1 MLGLRKAFVFCT
13 VILGALGAQHT
24 QEDDNSLVNWDSFH
38 ALLETVDPAALHS
51 VLHQLSPKFQDGV
64 FSKDR
69 AAIEHVHSE
78 NPVIASKLVHLAKK
92 RQASNSTTTPPTSTA
107 STPAESSVEA
117 QSSSQAASISSVLSS
132 EILASTVPGA
142 TTITVAPSTP
152 VSATA
157 IKTTNGAV
165 VYSTFG
171 GGVVTLTSSAVGVRF
186 TPSTSTHLFYTTAA
200 DGSIETET
208 SVVVVNA
215 PVTGGADASAEG
227 AAATT
232 GSSPG
237 LQNAASSNKV
247 GGLLVAMLGLGAWLV
262 AV

>member
-1 MLGLRKAFVFCT
+1 MFSLRKAFVIST
-13 VILGALGAQHT
+13 LVLGAWTSPHT
-24 QEDDNSLVNWDSFH
+24 PDDDKSLINWDAFH
-38 ALLETVDPAALHS
+38 SLLDTIDPAALHS

-92 RQASNSTTTPPTSTA
+92 RQDSNSTTTRT
-107 STPAESSVEA
+107 
-117 QSSSQAASISSVLSS
+117 SSSSSSEAASISSILSS

-142 TTITVAPSTP
+142 TTITVPPSTP
-152 VSATA
+152 ASATA
-157 IKTTNGAV
+157 VATSDGGV

-171 GGVVTLTSSAVGVRF
+171 GGVRF
-186 TPSTSTHLFYTTAA
+186 TPSTSTHLYYTTAA
-200 DGSIETET
+200 DGSVETRT

-215 PVTGGADASAEG
+215 PVTGATDATGAAG

-232 GSSPG
+232 GSPG
-237 LQNAASSNKV
+237 LQNAASSQYKTGSFV
-247 GGLLVAMLGLGAWLV
+247 MALLGVAGWFFAL
-262 AV
+262 